1 MLALPARLPELA
13 PVYGITWNL
22 QVMVNLQLNNS
33 FSDDLKPGSRE
44 QFGLTLRFTVS
55 PQTSQNE

>member
-1 MLALPARLPELA
+1 MAELA
-13 PVYGITWNL
+13 PVYGILGNL
-22 QVMVNLQLNNS
+22 QVMVNLQLSDS

-44 QFGLTLRFTVS
+44 QFGHSIRFTVS